1 MISIEQIRAA
11 RALLDLNQNELAKLA
26 GISMRTLNTL
36 ERAAVAPRT
45 ETLRALQAVLEARGI
60 EFLPDHGVKLRSE
73 RLDVIKIEGTHS
85 VEKFLDDIIDQLK
98 ESGGDV
104 LFNGIDERKFAG
116 IGDALMDRYYR
127 QRHKFGISERLLVRE
142 GDFYFIEHPQH
153 YRWTTKSH
161 FSRVVH
167 AVYGDSTSFFF
178 WEPAVRLVIIRNP
191 SVAGTFRDQF
201 NATWE
206 DAILPTGVSKMKA
219 PDLRQAWS
227 MKRGAQARAEL
238 EKILKRK
245 IS

>member
-11 RALLDLNQNELAKLA
+11 RALLDLNQDELAKLA

-36 ERAAVAPRT
+36 ERAVVAPRM

-73 RLDVIKIEGTHS
+73 RLDVSKIEGSHA

-98 ESGGDV
+98 ENGGEV

-116 IGDALMDRYYR
+116 IDHTIMDRYYK
-127 QRHKFGISERLLVRE
+127 QRHKFNISERLLVRE
-142 GDFYFIEHPQH
+142 SDFYFIEHPSH
-153 YRWTTKSH
+153 YRWAAKSH

-167 AVYGDSTSFFF
+167 AIYGDSTSFFF
-178 WEPAVRLVIIRNP
+178 WEPTIRLVIIRNP

-201 NATWE
+201 YATWE
-206 DAILPTGVSKMKA
+206 EAVIPTGIAKLRP
-219 PDLRQAWS
+219 PDMRQPWS
-227 MKRGAQARAEL
+227 MKRGDQARTEL
-238 EKILKRK
+238 EKIIKQK
-245 IS
+245 IR